1 MLPRRCAVE
10 EADHVPADGSAKR
23 TANEHRLTHAR
34 KDVIGLT
41 VPHRFSLHIGKTRC
55 SGGRTVA
62 RPAPDTNAVMSL
74 PPIQFLA
81 ILVAVTALGPL
92 SLNIFM
98 PSMPGMVTYFAT
110 DAATVQLTLSLFL
123 LGMAVSQLGYGPLSD
138 RYGRKPVLVGGMA
151 LFVAGSVLCVAAT
164 SIEMLI
170 VGRLVQAV
178 GGCAGMVIG
187 RAIIRDLY
195 ERDDAAS
202 VIGYLTMAMVVAPML
217 APALGGLLDDGFG
230 WRAGFAFVTIAG
242 MLALWLARQRLQE
255 TIRQRQPLPGLGGL
269 LRGYRGLIRRPIFVA
284 YASLTALTSAGF
296 FAFLGGAPYFVVEIL
311 DRPPTEYGI
320 YFAVGA
326 VGYMSGNFTAGRIS
340 GRMGVDRMV
349 LAGTAVT
356 LTGSLIMLALAIG
369 GAMTTPI
376 ALFGPMIVFAFGNGL
391 SIPNGL
397 AGAVSVDP
405 QNAGAASG
413 LSGFL
418 QMSIGAAASWL
429 VGAIMIETAMPM
441 IVVMVVSAALAAVSA
456 AVAVKLNRRA
466 KDTAEA
472 AIAAQ

>member
-1 MLPRRCAVE
+1 
-10 EADHVPADGSAKR
+10 
-23 TANEHRLTHAR
+23 
-34 KDVIGLT
+34 
-41 VPHRFSLHIGKTRC
+41 
-55 SGGRTVA
+55 
-62 RPAPDTNAVMSL
+62 MSL

-98 PSMPGMVTYFAT
+98 PSMPGMVSYFAT

-138 RYGRKPVLVGGMA
+138 RYGRKPLLLGGLA
-151 LFVAGSVLCVAAT
+151 LFVAGSVLCLVAT

-178 GGCAGMVIG
+178 GGCAGMVIS

-195 ERDDAAS
+195 DRDDSAS
-202 VIGYLTMAMVVAPML
+202 VIGYLTMAMVVAPMM
-217 APALGGLLDDGFG
+217 APALGGLLDDGLG
-230 WRAGFAFVTIAG
+230 WRTSFAFVAVAG
-242 MLALWLARQRLQE
+242 ALVLWQARQRLQE
-255 TIRQRQPLPGLGGL
+255 TIKQRQPLPGIGGL
-269 LRGYRGLIRRPIFVA
+269 LRGYRRLVRRPVFIA
-284 YASLTALTSAGF
+284 YACLTAFTSAGF

-311 DRPPTEYGI
+311 NRPPTEYGL
-320 YFAVGA
+320 YFALGA

-340 GRMGVDRMV
+340 GRVGIDRMV
-349 LAGTAVT
+349 LAGTLVT
-356 LTGSLIMLALAIG
+356 MMGGITLLVLVLS

-376 ALFGPMIVFAFGNGL
+376 ALFAPMMVFAFGNGI
-391 SIPNGL
+391 SIPNAL

-418 QMSIGAAASWL
+418 QMALGAAATWL
-429 VGAIMIETAMPM
+429 VGVIMVETAFPM
-441 IVVMVVSAALAAVSA
+441 IAVMTASAALAVLF
-456 AVAVKLNRRA
+456 AVAVIRMNRRA
-466 KDTAEA
+466 KAIAEA
-472 AIAAQ
+472 ACAAQ

>member
-1 MLPRRCAVE
+1 
-10 EADHVPADGSAKR
+10 
-23 TANEHRLTHAR
+23 
-34 KDVIGLT
+34 
-41 VPHRFSLHIGKTRC
+41 
-55 SGGRTVA
+55 
-62 RPAPDTNAVMSL
+62 MSL

-98 PSMPGMVTYFAT
+98 PSMPGMVSYFAT

-138 RYGRKPVLVGGMA
+138 RYGRKPLLLGGMT
-151 LFVAGSVLCVAAT
+151 LFVAGSVLCLVAT

-178 GGCAGMVIG
+178 GGCAGMVIS

-195 ERDDAAS
+195 DRDDSAS
-202 VIGYLTMAMVVAPML
+202 VIGYLTMAMVVAPMM
-217 APALGGLLDDGFG
+217 APALGGLLDDGLG
-230 WRAGFAFVTIAG
+230 WRTSFAFVAVAG
-242 MLALWLARQRLQE
+242 ALVLWQARQRLQE
-255 TIRQRQPLPGLGGL
+255 TIKQRQPLPGIGGL
-269 LRGYRGLIRRPIFVA
+269 LRGYRGLVRRPVFIA
-284 YASLTALTSAGF
+284 YACLTAFTSAGF

-311 DRPPTEYGI
+311 NRPPTEYGL
-320 YFAVGA
+320 YFALGA

-349 LAGTAVT
+349 LAGTLVT
-356 LTGSLIMLALAIG
+356 MMGGITLLVLVLS

-376 ALFGPMIVFAFGNGL
+376 ALFAPMMVFAFGNGI
-391 SIPNGL
+391 SIPNAL

-418 QMSIGAAASWL
+418 QMALGAAATWL
-429 VGAIMIETAMPM
+429 VGVIMVETAFPM
-441 IVVMVVSAALAAVSA
+441 IAVMTASAALAVLF
-456 AVAVKLNRRA
+456 AVAVIRMNRRA
-466 KDTAEA
+466 KAIAEA
-472 AIAAQ
+472 ACAAQ